1 MKSFWMDFFSR
12 GRTGSF
18 SMWTAKFASLGEEG
32 GGGMVLLFLT
42 SHAFLNCSR
51 MELKIPFGDQILQMD
66 LIYIPFDQVN
76 QARLSRWLFSLQ
88 CCELCW
94 RILFSKLQKVDLAS
108 TSAHLG
114 FVANCLWA
122 AWKFSSE
129 R

>member
-1 MKSFWMDFFSR
+1 
-12 GRTGSF
+12 
-18 SMWTAKFASLGEEG
+18 MWTAKFASLGEEG

-88 CCELCW
+88 CCELC
-94 RILFSKLQKVDLAS
+94 
-108 TSAHLG
+108 
-114 FVANCLWA
+114 
-122 AWKFSSE
+122 
-129 R
+129 